1 MDKEKAKQI
10 IYGENSRE
18 KLLQGVN
25 ELADTV
31 KVTIGP
37 KGRNVILQK
46 EIGAPLITNDG
57 VTIARA
63 VKLEDP
69 YADMGAQLVKEVA
82 IKTNDVAGDGTTTAT
97 VLAQALVR
105 DGMELLEEGCN
116 PVLLRSGMQ
125 KAVKVA
131 IDKLKENAKPIN
143 TSEEISQVGTISS
156 ASKEIGDLIAEA
168 MDVVGKDGVITVE
181 SSKTIE
187 TTLTTVKGM
196 EFNRGFITPQIAQD
210 KDKVQSVLEDPF
222 VMVTDKK
229 INFVAD
235 ILPLLEEIIRSGRP
249 MLLIAEDV
257 EGEALNTITVNNLRG
272 AMNVICI
279 KAPGFGNNRKEL
291 LEDIA
296 VLTGTKVISE
306 DIGMNL
312 MDVRIEDLGNAASIK
327 VCKDSTTIVEGSGK
341 PESIE
346 ARMNYLRNKID
357 DENESGYNKE
367 KFRERLAKLSGG
379 VAVIKVGAATEVELE
394 ERKLRIEDALNATK
408 AAVEEGI
415 VPGGGTILAKLS
427 EAIKDY
433 ASTLEEIDEL
443 GGAQLV
449 SLAMQAPLI
458 QIALNAGVDAAKVLG
473 TIQSDNNVNNG
484 YNALKD
490 EYVNM
495 IETGIIDP
503 VKVTRTALEN
513 AVSVAG
519 VLLTTEAAIVSK

>member
-105 DGMELLEEGCN
+105 DGMELLVEGCN
-116 PVLLRSGMQ
+116 PVLLRNGMQ

-131 IDKLKENAKPIN
+131 IEKLKEYAKPID

-156 ASKEIGDLIAEA
+156 ASQEIGDLIAEA
-168 MDVVGKDGVITVE
+168 MKVVGKDGVITVE
-181 SSKTIE
+181 SSKTID

-196 EFNRGFITPQIAQD
+196 EFNRGFITPQVAQD
-210 KDKVQSVLEDPF
+210 VYKVQSVLEDPY
-222 VMVTDKK
+222 VLVTDKK

-272 AMNVICI
+272 AMDVVCI

-296 VLTGTKVISE
+296 ILTGTKVVSD

-312 MDVRIEDLGNAASIK
+312 MDVRIQDLGSAASIK
-327 VCKDSTTIVEGSGK
+327 VSKDSTTIVEGNGDPK
-341 PESIE
+341 EIE
-346 ARMNYLRNKID
+346 TRMGYLRNKIE

-415 VPGGGTILAKLS
+415 VPGGGTILTKLS
-427 EAIKDY
+427 DDIKEF

-458 QIALNAGVDAAKVLG
+458 QIALNAGVDAAEVLG
-473 TIQSDNNVNNG
+473 KVQADKDVNNG

-495 IETGIIDP
+495 IEAGIIDP